1 MAKRLWRFVLGLA
14 AGAGIRVIFF
24 LERLGVRLVG
34 KLESG
39 YSAVLVVG
47 RVVAAER
54 LIVDWFIAR
63 RHRTRG

>member
-24 LERLGVRLVG
+24 LERLGVRLAG

-39 YSAVLVVG
+39 DSAVLVVG
-47 RVVAAER
+47 RVVAAEH

-63 RHRTRG
+63 SHRTRG

>member
-1 MAKRLWRFVLGLA
+1 M
-14 AGAGIRVIFF
+14 IFF
-24 LERLGVRLVG
+24 LERLGVRLAG

-39 YSAVLVVG
+39 DSAVLVVG